1 MVCNLQRNIRE
12 TFGQL
17 LDGWQCVL
25 REKKTL
31 SYVL

>member
-1 MVCNLQRNIRE
+1 MICNLQRNSRK

-17 LDGWQCVL
+17 LDGWQCVS
-25 REKKTL
+25 REQKIL